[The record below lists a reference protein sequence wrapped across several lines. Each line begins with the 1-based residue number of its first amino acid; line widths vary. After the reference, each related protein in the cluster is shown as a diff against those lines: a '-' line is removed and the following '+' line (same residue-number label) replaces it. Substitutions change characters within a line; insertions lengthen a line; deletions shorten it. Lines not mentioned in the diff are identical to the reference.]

1 MTALTRAALA
11 AYDAADPLRAKR
23 DEFFLPEG
31 VIYLDGN
38 SLGPLPR
45 AVPARVQKALTEEWG
60 TGLIRSWL
68 RAKWMELPAR
78 IGAKIAPLIGA
89 KADEVICCDST
100 SVNIFKVVTAALRL
114 NPGRRV
120 IVSQKSNFPTDLY
133 VAQGATALMDKGHV
147 INMVDGDDVLAA
159 IDDKTALVMLTHVDF
174 KTGRIHD
181 MAAVTKRAHEM
192 GALVMWDLAHSA
204 GGVPTDLNGANADFA
219 VGCGY
224 KYLNGGPGA
233 PAFIY
238 VRKDLQEKVQPGL
251 AGWIGHAR
259 PFDFVTQYEPGA
271 GMHRALVGT
280 PPILGMTALDT
291 AMDVWQGVNFADVR
305 AKSLKMGDV
314 FIELVESRCAG
325 HGLRLIT
332 PLDEKIRGSQA
343 SFAHPESYAIMQELI
358 ARGVIGDFR
367 APDAMRFGFTPLYL
381 SYVDLWDAVEILRDI
396 LHTRAWDKAEYK
408 VRAAVT

>member
-1 MTALTRAALA
+1 MTSLTRAALA
-11 AYDAADPLRAKR
+11 ALDAADPLRRKR
-23 DEFFLPEG
+23 DEFAMPEG
-31 VIYLDGN
+31 VLYLDGN
-38 SLGPLPR
+38 SLGPLPK
-45 AVPARVQKALTEEWG
+45 AVPARLQKALTEEWG
-60 TGLIRSWL
+60 EGLIRSWL
-68 RAKWMELPAR
+68 TAKWMELPTR
-78 IGAKIAPLIGA
+78 VGAKIAPLIGA

-100 SVNIFKVVTAALRL
+100 SVNIFKAVTAALRL

-133 VAQGATALMDKGHV
+133 VAQGATGLMDKGHI
-147 INMVDGDDVLAA
+147 INMVDGDDVISA
-159 IDDKTALVMLTHVDF
+159 IDEKTALVMLTHVDF

-181 MAAVTKRAHEM
+181 MAGITKRAHEK
-192 GALVMWDLAHSA
+192 GALVMWDLCHSV
-204 GGVPTDLNGANADFA
+204 GGVPTDLNGADADFA

-233 PAFIY
+233 PAFLYI
-238 VRKDLQEKVQPGL
+238 RRDLQEKVQPGL

-259 PFDFVTQYEPGA
+259 PFDFETQYQPGA

-280 PPILGMTALDT
+280 PSVLAMTVLDT
-291 AMDVWQGVNFADVR
+291 AMDVWKDVNFADIR

-314 FIELVESRCAG
+314 FIQLVPERCAG

-343 SFAHPESYAIMQELI
+343 SFAHPDSYGMMRALVD
-358 ARGVIGDFR
+358 RGVIGDFR

-381 SYVDLWDAVEILRDI
+381 RYVDLWDAVEILRDVI
-396 LHTRAWDKAEYK
+396 ATRAYDKPEYK